1 MRTIFASKVKD
12 QTILETQANQW
23 YSSFTCSS
31 LIKCKEGGF
40 LSYLGQQKL
49 PLQILFYSYTSSFF
63 YVYSYTSK
71 LCKFTFIFKTNLKKK
86 IYIQKSIKPNQWYSS
101 SICSSLISCKEEEF
115 FSYVGQQKLPKVPTW
130 FNPQPLK
137 QKLSTQ
143 ILFYSYTF
151 KPGK

>member
-1 MRTIFASKVKD
+1 MWDNKNCPYKYYFIVT
-12 QTILETQANQW
+12 L
-23 YSSFTCSS
+23 
-31 LIKCKEGGF
+31 L
-40 LSYLGQQKL
+40 L
-49 PLQILFYSYTSSFF
+49 FF

-101 SICSSLISCKEEEF
+101 FNCSSLISCKEEEF
-115 FSYVGQQKLPKVPTW
+115 FSYVGQQKLPKIPTW

-143 ILFYSYTF
+143 ILFYSYTS
-151 KPGK
+151 KPGKCTFIFKTNLFKKIYIQKSIKILLYRKN